1 MGDLLFYLLIAIVVA
16 AGAVLVAVLARGFL
30 AQPASGAKPLFGT
43 RPEKR
48 LAVVDQAS
56 VDGRRKL
63 VLIRRD
69 ETEHLI
75 MTGGP
80 VDIVIETGIR
90 ASEPAAVRQPDAGG
104 GGFNRTSRR
113 IEPV

>member
-30 AQPASGAKPLFGT
+30 AQPVANAKPFFGAK
-43 RPEKR
+43 PEKR
-48 LAVVDQAS
+48 LAVVDQANL
-56 VDGRRKL
+56 DGRRKL

-69 ETEHLI
+69 GTEHLI

-80 VDIVIETGIR
+80 VDVVIETGIR
-90 ASEPAAVRQPDAGG
+90 AEEPAAARHTDAS
-104 GGFNRTSRR
+104 GFNRASRR